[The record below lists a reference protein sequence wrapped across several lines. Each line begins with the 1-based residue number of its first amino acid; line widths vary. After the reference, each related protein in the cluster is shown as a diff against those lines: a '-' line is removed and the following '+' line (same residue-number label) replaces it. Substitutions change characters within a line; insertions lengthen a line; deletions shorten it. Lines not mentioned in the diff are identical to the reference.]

1 VYAGGGHPIH
11 QHSSELQEGS
21 AANTGTTLKFM
32 PANVIDLSQ
41 SSAKEQDREFLNPTW
56 CSSMTSC
63 YPHWKC
69 VKQVLS
75 TLKHMLIMLDWYS
88 SALGAIVHL

>member
-1 VYAGGGHPIH
+1 MYAGGGHPIH

-21 AANTGTTLKFM
+21 AAYTDTTLKFM

-56 CSSMTSC
+56 YSSMTSR

-75 TLKHMLIMLDWYS
+75 TVKHMLITLDWSS